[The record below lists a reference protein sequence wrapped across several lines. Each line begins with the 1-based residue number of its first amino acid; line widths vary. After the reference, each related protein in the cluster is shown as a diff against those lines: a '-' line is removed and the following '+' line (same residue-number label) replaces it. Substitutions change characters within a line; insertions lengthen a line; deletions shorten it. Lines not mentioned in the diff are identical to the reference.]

1 MKSINFEFLRPKWPE
16 LAGLGGFAEAYA
28 HSDPVGAILKL
39 RVFCEQVVDWIHH
52 DQRLPKPYQANLVD
66 LLNNQPFKDV
76 VPEVVLSK
84 LHAIR
89 MEGNRAA
96 HGNKGD
102 TTTALRLMREAHNVG
117 RWIFVNYAA
126 GTVDNCSAFEEPPH
140 GGVESVELRREKRAI
155 LERITAQEAQMQKML
170 ADLVQQRSRADEAE
184 ATADELQ
191 TARLAAFSATQ
202 KLSNIDPLAFNEEET
217 RTYLID
223 QMLVNEGWDV
233 GKGMTNT
240 AEVTNETPVKY
251 QVGQSGEGKADYVLE
266 DDNGKPLGVVEA
278 KKTHGSS
285 NWPQTSRAIR
295 RWP

>member
-52 DQRLPKPYQANLVD
+52 DQRLPKPYQANLID

-76 VPEVVLSK
+76 VPDVVLSK

-126 GTVDNCSAFEEPPH
+126 GDVGDCSVFEEPPQ
-140 GGVESVELRREKRAI
+140 GGVESVQQRREKRAI

-170 ADLVQQRSRADEAE
+170 ADIEQQRSRADKAE
-184 ATADELQ
+184 ATAEERQAALE
-191 TARLAAFSATQ
+191 AALAATQ
-202 KLSNIDPLAFNEEET
+202 KLRTIDPPHSTRKRLASTSSTKCLLT
-217 RTYLID
+217 RAGTL
-223 QMLVNEGWDV
+223 
-233 GKGMTNT
+233 
-240 AEVTNETPVKY
+240 
-251 QVGQSGEGKADYVLE
+251 
-266 DDNGKPLGVVEA
+266 A
-278 KKTHGSS
+278 KERRTR
-285 NWPQTSRAIR
+285 QTS
-295 RWP
+295 